1 MAHWSQVVSVV
12 NYSASEAMASWQ
24 LLEALLWSQPHRS
37 CWSVQKIAPRP
48 AWSKVYENTSKE
60 KSTWFKNF
68 DRRIRMQI
76 IFPIFIELQYEKS
89 RNKDIDKEGFYISFS
104 SLLMLHYTTL
114 LGLNGRKEWNIKF
127 FKKDSRAWILDISH
141 LVPKLRSGN
150 TFDVVK
156 DHSIQT
162 ENE

>member
-1 MAHWSQVVSVV
+1 
-12 NYSASEAMASWQ
+12 
-24 LLEALLWSQPHRS
+24 
-37 CWSVQKIAPRP
+37 
-48 AWSKVYENTSKE
+48 
-60 KSTWFKNF
+60 
-68 DRRIRMQI
+68 
-76 IFPIFIELQYEKS
+76 
-89 RNKDIDKEGFYISFS
+89 
-104 SLLMLHYTTL
+104 LHYTTL

>member
-24 LLEALLWSQPHRS
+24 ILEALLWSQPHRS

-68 DRRIRMQI
+68 DRQIRMQI

-89 RNKDIDKEGFYISFS
+89 RNKDIDKEGFYISFHPYWCCTTQPS
-104 SLLMLHYTTL
+104 WVWMVGKNGTLSFSRKIQGLGYWTFHIWFRNWEVGIRLML
-114 LGLNGRKEWNIKF
+114 
-127 FKKDSRAWILDISH
+127 
-141 LVPKLRSGN
+141 
-150 TFDVVK
+150 
-156 DHSIQT
+156 
-162 ENE
+162 

>member
-1 MAHWSQVVSVV
+1 
-12 NYSASEAMASWQ
+12 
-24 LLEALLWSQPHRS
+24 
-37 CWSVQKIAPRP
+37 
-48 AWSKVYENTSKE
+48 
-60 KSTWFKNF
+60 
-68 DRRIRMQI
+68 MQI